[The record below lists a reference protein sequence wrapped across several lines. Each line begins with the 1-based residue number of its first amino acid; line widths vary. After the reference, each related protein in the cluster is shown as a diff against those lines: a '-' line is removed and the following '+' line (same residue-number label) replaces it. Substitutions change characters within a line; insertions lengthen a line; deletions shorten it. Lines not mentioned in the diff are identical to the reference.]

1 MKVVKNEVRELV
13 VETTDE
19 NFINPLIETLLRDT
33 DVKYAG
39 KMKEHPLTDTIHLI
53 VRTKNGTAEEALDRA
68 INELGETFKKL
79 REELA
84 GA

>member
-19 NFINPLIETLLRDT
+19 NFINPLIETLLRDE

-39 KMKEHPLTDTIHLI
+39 KIKEHPLMDTIHLTI
-53 VRTKNGTAEEALDRA
+53 RTKNGSAEEALDRA

-84 GA
+84 